1 MRANRFVTS
10 LVLGALASVTLA
22 QTQAQLAS
30 DSLRNRLERAY
41 PLTKMDSDGFKVVE
55 PGIILA
61 VQQDGIQA
69 NSLKFKPFANKY
81 EDGKVSPKGLSNV
94 IPGDITQ
101 SRTLAVRD
109 KVFLIGMVIAED
121 GVTMIVQSCGGC
133 DPIAVDPGHKPHWA
147 SIRFKF
153 IKGYLTSTDL
163 PHVRKVIESLLAPA
177 YSAPTA
183 KVQTMPEGP
192 QPSVQPQSQAEVPP
206 TLRHYNDIIPPTAP
220 TTTKP
225 TLMRQGESMQ
235 QPKPESEAAIKSPP
249 AQESS
254 TPAPAT
260 KETEP
265 RPEVKNLPAPAPK
278 IQDEPKAAEVAD
290 PEIQT
295 GWSRDR
301 VISVLGTPLKDQ
313 KNGGQ
318 EILTYPHVTVAL
330 EKGRVVAIA
339 KNI

>member
-1 MRANRFVTS
+1 
-10 LVLGALASVTLA
+10 
-22 QTQAQLAS
+22 
-30 DSLRNRLERAY
+30 
-41 PLTKMDSDGFKVVE
+41 
-55 PGIILA
+55 
-61 VQQDGIQA
+61 
-69 NSLKFKPFANKY
+69 
-81 EDGKVSPKGLSNV
+81 
-94 IPGDITQ
+94 
-101 SRTLAVRD
+101 
-109 KVFLIGMVIAED
+109 
-121 GVTMIVQSCGGC
+121 
-133 DPIAVDPGHKPHWA
+133 
-147 SIRFKF
+147 
-153 IKGYLTSTDL
+153 
-163 PHVRKVIESLLAPA
+163 
-177 YSAPTA
+177 
-183 KVQTMPEGP
+183 
-192 QPSVQPQSQAEVPP
+192 
-206 TLRHYNDIIPPTAP
+206 
-220 TTTKP
+220 
-225 TLMRQGESMQ
+225 MQ

-265 RPEVKNLPAPAPK
+265 VPKVKNLPAPAPK